1 VEVVEGFKEGYES
14 DVLEPEMSMS
24 PAEDDNKKKVIG
36 VSDEEEDNT
45 KESTNDSDED
55 FNIDNY
61 VACCNKDS
69 LETTAE
75 SSSIRYSLRKIRS
88 ILLIYETYFI
98 LNMYLAFDTTFLDI
112 SLYHNY

>member
-1 VEVVEGFKEGYES
+1 MEVVEGFKEGYES

-24 PAEDDNKKKVIG
+24 PAEDDNKKKATS

-61 VACCNKDS
+61 VACNKDL

-75 SSSIRYSLRKIRS
+75 SSSIRY
-88 ILLIYETYFI
+88 LLHP
-98 LNMYLAFDTTFLDI
+98 TTN
-112 SLYHNY
+112 S

>member
-1 VEVVEGFKEGYES
+1 
-14 DVLEPEMSMS
+14 MSVT
-24 PAEDDNKKKVIG
+24 EDDTKKETTN

-61 VACCNKDS
+61 VADNKDL

-75 SSSIRYSLRKIRS
+75 SSSIRYVTFYTISS
-88 ILLIYETYFI
+88 ILMKGHALK
-98 LNMYLAFDTTFLDI
+98 MYLVITSFDMD
-112 SLYHNY
+112 LYQY

>member
-1 VEVVEGFKEGYES
+1 MVEGFKEGYES
-14 DVLEPEMSMS
+14 DVLEPELSV
-24 PAEDDNKKKVIG
+24 AGEEEDNKKKSTV

-61 VACCNKDS
+61 VACNKDLE

-75 SSSIRYSLRKIRS
+75 SSSIRYI
-88 ILLIYETYFI
+88 
-98 LNMYLAFDTTFLDI
+98 AFYAT
-112 SLYHNY
+112 N

>member
-1 VEVVEGFKEGYES
+1 MSTTEV
-14 DVLEPEMSMS
+14 DT
-24 PAEDDNKKKVIG
+24 KKKTIS

-61 VACCNKDS
+61 VADNKDL

-75 SSSIRYSLRKIRS
+75 SSSIRYVAL
-88 ILLIYETYFI
+88 YT
-98 LNMYLAFDTTFLDI
+98 I
-112 SLYHNY
+112 SS